1 MRFASLVRSTSILS
15 LLSLAA
21 LSPTGCTN
29 SGGGSPGS
37 GGSASGGS
45 GPGSGGDASGGTTGS
60 GGSSGS
66 GGSAPGSGGSG
77 SGGSVASGGATGSGG
92 SVGSGGATGSGGSG
106 AKGGATG
113 SGGSATGGST
123 GSGGAGSGGASASGG
138 ATGTGGTATGGSSA
152 GGSGAGGAAP
162 GGSGGA
168 STGCSLD
175 PLTTTGVLNGRY
187 GSMLFDNNYYFM
199 QVNEWNS
206 SASQVMSYG
215 GDYLFKMTTQMA
227 STATNGGPTG
237 FPSIFIGAN
246 SRHMTTGS
254 NLPKAVTALTTV
266 PVSWTWDDAGTLA
279 DATNNSYNATYDVWF
294 STSSAGEPTAS
305 GPSGGFLMV
314 WYHKPADAQPIGS
327 AMKKAQT
334 IAGIS
339 GTWDVWI
346 GMNGTKPCISY
357 VSTTD
362 LKSFSFDLN
371 SFIQDAVK
379 NQPNTIQSGW
389 YLTNIFTGF
398 EIWRGGVNLQTTSF
412 CAKVN

>member
-1 MRFASLVRSTSILS
+1 MRFASLGRSSFVLSLFLVVALTSI
-15 LLSLAA
+15 
-21 LSPTGCTN
+21 GCMN
-29 SGGGSPGS
+29 SGAAGGS
-37 GGSASGGS
+37 GGDTGGGGTPTGGS
-45 GPGSGGDASGGTTGS
+45 GPGSGGN
-60 GGSSGS
+60 GS
-66 GGSAPGSGGSG
+66 GGSATGGNGSGGSGSGGNATG
-77 SGGSVASGGATGSGG
+77 SGGSVASGGTTG
-92 SVGSGGATGSGGSG
+92 T
-106 AKGGATG
+106 TG
-113 SGGSATGGST
+113 SGGSAAKGGST
-123 GSGGAGSGGASASGG
+123 GSGGAATGAGGSGSGGTSASGG
-138 ATGTGGTATGGSSA
+138 TTGTGGSATGGTGAA
-152 GGSGAGGAAP
+152 GSGTGGATSGAGGAA
-162 GGSGGA
+162 GA
-168 STGCSLD
+168 ASGCSLD
-175 PLTTTGVLNGRY
+175 PLTMTGTLPGRY
-187 GSMLFDNNYYFM
+187 GTLMFDNNYYFM

-227 STATNGGPTG
+227 STATNGSPTG

-294 STSSAGEPTAS
+294 STSSTGEPTAA
-305 GPSGGFLMV
+305 GPSGGYLMV
-314 WYHKPADAQPIGS
+314 WYHKPSDAQPIGGS
-327 AMKKAQT
+327 PMKKAQT
-334 IAGIS
+334 IAGIP

-346 GMNGTKPCISY
+346 GPNGSRPCISY

-371 SFIQDAVK
+371 LFIQDAVK
-379 NQPNTIQSGW
+379 NQPNTILSTW

-398 EIWRGGVNLQTTSF
+398 EIWRGAVNVATTSF